1 MASSS
6 PAPLDP
12 SRGTPFAWHHLRGV
26 VPADWEVSRY
36 SVEDRDGRL
45 EFANRRGLQ
54 ALASWEPCEQE
65 PDRPT
70 TMATFL
76 ANNLVGRRAARAR
89 GLRATD
95 IRTAE
100 AGPFVLGWLDDD
112 LPVQALAYDRAEKR
126 LIRWVF
132 EGRASARD
140 RREVVEPILLSCD
153 FNDDPDVCEY
163 RLYGIHAVLPREY
176 RIEDIVVLPA
186 NVMMAFEGEESH
198 ARAVFRRWGLASSLL
213 DGEDLGDFYAR
224 VVRTNRYEVLS
235 CERRE
240 APGIDLRL
248 VRFSAPREFHGDRF
262 MARRW
267 KNGRAYVWHDAA
279 TNRIHAFE
287 QVGPRRAAPLPP
299 STVPDVP
306 LHPFPPA

>member
-132 EGRASARD
+132 EGRPSCSPATSTMTPMSANTASTASM
-140 RREVVEPILLSCD
+140 PSC
-153 FNDDPDVCEY
+153 
-163 RLYGIHAVLPREY
+163 RG
-176 RIEDIVVLPA
+176 
-186 NVMMAFEGEESH
+186 ST
-198 ARAVFRRWGLASSLL
+198 AS
-213 DGEDLGDFYAR
+213 
-224 VVRTNRYEVLS
+224 RTS
-235 CERRE
+235 
-240 APGIDLRL
+240 
-248 VRFSAPREFHGDRF
+248 S
-262 MARRW
+262 
-267 KNGRAYVWHDAA
+267 
-279 TNRIHAFE
+279 
-287 QVGPRRAAPLPP
+287 
-299 STVPDVP
+299 S
-306 LHPFPPA
+306 FPPTS